1 MLGVVACSSIGGLG
15 GIFNGDDN
23 QVSGTVQGVNTRTQQ
38 LGITQSNGQT
48 MTLSY
53 DNNTQVIY
61 QDRNYPVTALEW
73 GDEVTA
79 RISRTNNNT
88 NYTDRITVTRSV
100 GGDPGTGNL
109 QTFEGTVRSVDR
121 TTGLFSMSTTNQ
133 GTVTVSMPY
142 NARPTD
148 VTRFNN
154 LRTGDFV
161 RFGGIL
167 LNNSRLELRQFY

>member
-1 MLGVVACSSIGGLG
+1 
-15 GIFNGDDN
+15 
-23 QVSGTVQGVNTRTQQ
+23 
-38 LGITQSNGQT
+38 
-48 MTLSY
+48 
-53 DNNTQVIY
+53 
-61 QDRNYPVTALEW
+61 
-73 GDEVTA
+73 
-79 RISRTNNNT
+79 
-88 NYTDRITVTRSV
+88 VTRSV

-121 TTGLFSMSTTNQ
+121 TTGLFSMSTANQ

-154 LRTGDFV
+154 LRSGDFV

-167 LNNSRLELRQFY
+167 LNNRRIELRQFY